1 MMPFKFG
8 STDGNAPAAAQNFER
23 MLLQATGTMD
33 TNGMISQVSRDA
45 SQGGIS
51 MAVASLI
58 KKNKRT
64 LTNFQ
69 EDFLSPFIKKA
80 AFRFMQFDPERYPS
94 ADLNFVPT
102 ATLGIMA
109 REYEQSQF
117 IALLQTLGPNTPVL
131 PLILKGVIQNS
142 SLSNRAEMIEALDK
156 MSQPNPQAQ
165 EMEQMQQQLAI
176 QAAQAQ
182 IAVNTTQAKRNE
194 AEAMNTMV
202 ETQLKPQ
209 EVQAKIVASTTQNL
223 PNNDALAS
231 QEFDRRVKIA
241 DLMLKEKDIENKLKV
256 VELQTA
262 TKNSQK
268 QTDNDF
274 LKKIIGE

>member
-1 MMPFKFG
+1 
-8 STDGNAPAAAQNFER
+8 
-23 MLLQATGTMD
+23 
-33 TNGMISQVSRDA
+33 
-45 SQGGIS
+45 
-51 MAVASLI
+51 
-58 KKNKRT
+58 
-64 LTNFQ
+64 
-69 EDFLSPFIKKA
+69 
-80 AFRFMQFDPERYPS
+80 
-94 ADLNFVPT
+94 
-102 ATLGIMA
+102 MA

-131 PLILKGVIQNS
+131 PLILKGVIANS
-142 SLSNRAEMIEALDK
+142 SLSNRAEMIAALDQ
-156 MSQPNPQAQ
+156 MAQPDPQAQ
-165 EMEQMQQQLAI
+165 EMQQMQQQLAI

-202 ETQLKPQ
+202 ETQLKPK
-209 EVQAKIVASTTQNL
+209 EVEAKIIASTTQNL

-256 VELQTA
+256 VEMQTA
-262 TKNSQK
+262 AKNAQK
-268 QTDNDF
+268 TTDSDF

>member
-1 MMPFKFG
+1 
-8 STDGNAPAAAQNFER
+8 
-23 MLLQATGTMD
+23 
-33 TNGMISQVSRDA
+33 
-45 SQGGIS
+45 
-51 MAVASLI
+51 LI

-131 PLILKGVIQNS
+131 PLILKGVIANS
-142 SLSNRAEMIEALDK
+142 SLSNRAEMIEALDQ
-156 MSQPNPQAQ
+156 MAQPNPEAQ
-165 EMEQMQQQLAI
+165 QMEQMQQQLAI

-182 IAVNTTQAKRNE
+182 IAVNTTQAERNK
-194 AEAMNTMV
+194 AEAMSTMV
-202 ETQLKPQ
+202 DAQLKPQ
-209 EVQAKIVASTTQNL
+209 EVQAKIIASSTNNL
-223 PNNDALAS
+223 PDNDELAS
-231 QEFDRRVKIA
+231 REFDRRVKIA
-241 DLMLKEKDIENKLKV
+241 ELQLKEADIKNKSKIVEMQMSESRNKMGGMEEDFLNKLQEK
-256 VELQTA
+256 L
-262 TKNSQK
+262 N
-268 QTDNDF
+268 N
-274 LKKIIGE
+274 GY

>member
-1 MMPFKFG
+1 
-8 STDGNAPAAAQNFER
+8 
-23 MLLQATGTMD
+23 
-33 TNGMISQVSRDA
+33 
-45 SQGGIS
+45 

-202 ETQLKPQ
+202 ETQLMPQ
-209 EVQAKIVASTTQNL
+209 EVQAKILASTTNNL
-223 PNNDALAS
+223 PDNDALAS

>member
-1 MMPFKFG
+1 
-8 STDGNAPAAAQNFER
+8 
-23 MLLQATGTMD
+23 
-33 TNGMISQVSRDA
+33 
-45 SQGGIS
+45 
-51 MAVASLI
+51 MAVASLS

-131 PLILKGVIQNS
+131 PLILKGVIANS

-156 MSQPNPQAQ
+156 MAQPDPQQA
-165 EMEQMQQQLAI
+165 QMQQQQQVLAM
-176 QAAQAQ
+176 QNVQAQ
-182 IAVNTTQAKRNE
+182 IAVNQTQAERNK
-194 AEAMNTMV
+194 AEAMSTMV
-202 ETQLKPQ
+202 DAQLKPK
-209 EVQAKIVASTTQNL
+209 EVEAKIASALTQNL
-223 PNNDALAS
+223 PNNDELAS
-231 QEFDRRVKIA
+231 REFDRRVKIA
-241 DLMLKEKDIENKLKV
+241 ELQLKEADIKNKSKI
-256 VELQTA
+256 VEMQMSESRN
-262 TKNSQK
+262 KMGGMEE
-268 QTDNDF
+268 DF
-274 LKKIIGE
+274 LSKLQEKLNNGH